1 MGRHRVCQCE
11 PPRDAID
18 AELAKP
24 EESAR
29 KVRKDPAGVWRW
41 KHCGQC
47 GSLRKKR
54 WRETKQRAQ
63 SERDEYA
70 NKVLAN
76 MMRDDDEDEDE
87 ENAGG
92 DGMNNTQLVAIARAL
107 KQKLNVV
114 VREIAV
120 SDAGGAAAAFAMLQG
135 LEKDLETRRARAL
148 GSVAM

>member
-1 MGRHRVCQCE
+1 MCQCE
-11 PPRDAID
+11 PPRDVID

-76 MMRDDDEDEDE
+76 MMRDDDEDE

-107 KQKLNVV
+107 KKKLNVV

-148 GSVAM
+148 GSVGM